1 MRALRIECPVGH
13 STRHG
18 GFYVLTRA
26 GDVRAAARHPELFS
40 SQANPGPG
48 PGFPFSSGDRIL
60 SPMIGTDP
68 PLHRDFRQ
76 PLQKKFS
83 PSSAEAMAP
92 HIREIITALID
103 EFIESGAADFARQLT
118 IPLPSLVTG
127 ELLDLPAD
135 RRVEFQQW
143 AMQLVAEGA
152 SSEGYRKLSVTTPSA
167 PASTGASGRTW
178 PRWNS
183 ESSWRR
189 YYGGCPTTWSRTT
202 RSNATGAEPGHVTAA
217 RDFHAGQAREQP
229 RLT

>member
-1 MRALRIECPVGH
+1 
-13 STRHG
+13 
-18 GFYVLTRA
+18 
-26 GDVRAAARHPELFS
+26 
-40 SQANPGPG
+40 
-48 PGFPFSSGDRIL
+48 
-60 SPMIGTDP
+60 MIGTDP

-143 AMQLVAEGA
+143 ATQLVAEGA
-152 SSEGYRKLSVTTPSA
+152 SSEGYRKLSGYVQQLYDSRVAAPGDDIPSFLLELRVGGEKISRTHWVGLVMMRSWLVLTPRPTA
-167 PASTGASGRTW
+167 PPSSCTSSGPGRT
-178 PRWNS
+178 S
-183 ESSWRR
+183 ASSWRPTR
-189 YYGGCPTTWSRTT
+189 TVCPTRSRNCCAGCPRSPIT
-202 RSNATGAEPGHVTAA
+202 RAA
-217 RDFHAGQAREQP
+217 
-229 RLT
+229 